1 MSELSV
7 RVTRSSAAATA
18 VLAGLALGL
27 GGPAAGL
34 GVAAAG
40 ALMLA
45 NFWWL
50 VRNARAVA
58 DPGAAPQRYGWALAA
73 GARFLAL
80 LAALVL
86 VLASGIVHPVAFV
99 VGLAVLPG
107 ALIVQGLQT
116 ARRSTLEPVD

>member
-1 MSELSV
+1 MSELRA
-7 RVTRSSAAATA
+7 RVTLSSAAATA

-27 GGPAAGL
+27 GGPAAAL
-34 GVAAAG
+34 GVAIAG

-50 VRNARAVA
+50 VRNATAVA
-58 DPGAAPQRYGWALAA
+58 GPGAAPQRYLWALAA

-86 VLASGIVHPVAFV
+86 LFASGIVHPIAFV
-99 VGLAVLPG
+99 VGLAVVPG
-107 ALIVQGLQT
+107 ALVVQGL
-116 ARRSTLEPVD
+116 RRSSPEPGD